1 MSARAARRTA
11 FAASVVGVLLLAWVL
26 VRALDPAPSG
36 GGEPQARGGGSEVE
50 EELSEQTEERLEAL
64 EQANEQGVRWQV
76 RTKAADA
83 GLGRRARRRSGR
95 G

>member
-26 VRALDPAPSG
+26 VRTLDPAPSG

-64 EQANEQGVRWQV
+64 EEANEQGVRWQV
-76 RTKAADA
+76 RMKVAAA
-83 GLGRRARRRSGR
+83 
-95 G
+95 